1 MTHPHRGRP
10 TPVPTTA
17 TAPPGPPAPSRGPT
31 APLVV
36 AGLGLRTGRREL
48 WRGLD
53 LTAEPGAAVA
63 VTGPNGSGKSSLL
76 ACIAGLRA
84 PTTGTVTVAGS
95 AVGTAGSR
103 ALRRHLRE
111 TCGVLLQ
118 HGSLVPEWTVREN
131 VDVVRPHGVSRETRR
146 ARGRAALRRLQLDGR
161 GDDVTGHLSGGEQ
174 QRVAAARLL
183 VHRPALV
190 VADEPTSALDP
201 AGRELVLDALDELR
215 REGTVVVVATH
226 DPVVAEWCDVVV
238 ELGGADQVARAGSGV
253 SSGA

>member
-10 TPVPTTA
+10 TPTTS
-17 TAPPGPPAPSRGPT
+17 TAPPGPSASSRGPA

-36 AGLGLRTGRREL
+36 SDLGLRTGRRIL
-48 WRGLD
+48 WRDLD

-76 ACIAGLRA
+76 ACLAGLRV
-84 PTTGTVTVAGS
+84 PTTGSVTVAGTD
-95 AVGTAGSR
+95 VGTAGSR

-111 TCGVLLQ
+111 ACGVLLQ
-118 HGSLVPEWTVREN
+118 QGSLVPEWTVHEN
-131 VDVVRPHGVSRETRR
+131 VDVVRPPGVSRTTRR
-146 ARGRAALRRLQLDGR
+146 ARGRAALRRLELDGR
-161 GDDVTGHLSGGEQ
+161 GDDVAGHLSGGEQ

-190 VADEPTSALDP
+190 VADEPTSALDA
-201 AGRELVLDALDELR
+201 AGRELALDALDELR

-238 ELGGADQVARAGSGV
+238 ELGGSDQVARAASGV